1 MYKREDGDRPVEHSP
16 RGRYIRFDI
25 RLGTGAYKTVYKAYD
40 TDQGIDVAWNAI
52 DIGVLPSTEKNR
64 IIQEVQLLQ
73 KLEHKNIINFYGSWF
88 SKEKNQVVFITEIM
102 TSGTLKSYIKRVQ
115 FVKWKIIKRW
125 CIQILEGLHYLHS
138 QHPPVIHRDLKCD
151 NIFINGN
158 TGDLR
163 IGDLG
168 LSTQLAVHSRAAQS
182 VLGTPE
188 FMAPELYDESYD
200 EKVDIYAFGM
210 CVLEM
215 VTKEVPYSE
224 CINPAQIY
232 KKVTAGIRPKGLQR
246 VLSQAAKDFIELCL
260 SRGNGEI
267 DVSAEYLLDHPFL
280 KAQEDDGDMVEC
292 LKEDE
297 LEREVKQ
304 EQERLAHV
312 SEESMASELNMESA
326 SKGSDQSNVT
336 DRRKMFPS
344 LSSEPEAIASGS
356 SSTVNSTTNGAAA
369 RAALP
374 GLESGEVR
382 YETPAEEKS
391 AGKHQM
397 VSLPSVVKPEGDATA
412 PSPAPPPPPLQTDV
426 SAPEPT
432 PVPSSAPAPTPAEVP
447 APIVSAPDI
456 DEPFSGKKDVDTHVD
471 NFLATMPAT
480 EIRIQNTRMNVMG
493 GRGHRLEL
501 EDTQEQQDDEEI
513 DKAPEPEVD
522 AQTVP
527 SLVTTDNAV
536 PVNAPTPT
544 LEVQIPVA
552 QAPAAVS
559 TPLPSPPITNS
570 VPVDFGHAATSQSMV
585 QSEGPVPTPAS
596 LATAAVE
603 NSSVRV
609 NSRPHSASSSVSSTT
624 AGMQHRKRG
633 KRHEIKAVKDPD
645 HDHSILLNLRLMI
658 DGKSKEIKFP
668 FNLFTDSSHEVACE
682 LAVDVGILEPDLED
696 IADSIAFLVTEGK
709 INNVSDVS
717 EDVWEE
723 APEPHSFSSKP
734 LPHVS
739 KMSFLSVSGSQVLQ
753 PAVQQTPPP
762 QQVVPNI
769 VIPTATLDRP
779 QGSTPKLGPS
789 DLSLNEPP
797 ANITASAPVMAVAA
811 AQPSGIHAPNNATPG
826 TQAGPS
832 VDQPTTLQEPAT
844 RTELPPSLVVDTSHH
859 ASLHSHSAV
868 FVSHGKSPSHA
879 AQFVHSQS
887 DLLLNDEPPVKPE
900 LRDRG
905 MSIGSLSDAGYMTKV
920 QNFED
925 RMKVARSAFDERES
939 TLEAAIRS
947 EEEKHQREI
956 ERFRKKM
963 QEFEEKKQRAALAR
977 QERMKQVADE
987 LRSEADLTQT
997 VIPAEEAL
1005 YTPLPAVVPSSV
1017 PIPAQL
1023 SAPVAI
1029 PTAIYAATTP
1039 SATNGLDQF
1048 GRSPGR
1054 VESMG
1059 YAVPV
1064 TRNINED
1071 TSLSSGQFAVSYGA
1085 GGES

>member
-1 MYKREDGDRPVEHSP
+1 MFEMDETDMYKREDGDRPVEHSP

-246 VLSQAAKDFIELCL
+246 VVSQAAKDFIELCL

-280 KAQEDDGDMVEC
+280 KAQDDDGEMVKC
-292 LKEDE
+292 LDEDE

-344 LSSEPEAIASGS
+344 LSLEPEAIASGS
-356 SSTVNSTTNGAAA
+356 SAAVNGTTHGAAA
-369 RAALP
+369 RASLP
-374 GLESGEVR
+374 GLESCEIR

-391 AGKHQM
+391 AGKHCM
-397 VSLPSVVKPEGDATA
+397 VPLASVAKSESDGSSLPPTPLQAALPPPELTSTPSQVPVAVA
-412 PSPAPPPPPLQTDV
+412 SPAE
-426 SAPEPT
+426 AP
-432 PVPSSAPAPTPAEVP
+432 
-447 APIVSAPDI
+447 APDI

-501 EDTQEQQDDEEI
+501 EDTQEQPDDEEA
-513 DKAPEPEVD
+513 DKSPEAVVETQSP
-522 AQTVP
+522 
-527 SLVTTDNAV
+527 VTNDTTTV
-536 PVNAPTPT
+536 PVNIATT
-544 LEVQIPVA
+544 ALEVQIPVV
-552 QAPAAVS
+552 QAPSAIS
-559 TPLPSPPITNS
+559 TPLPSPPIANLI
-570 VPVDFGHAATSQSMV
+570 PVDYGQAATSQSMV
-585 QSEGPVPTPAS
+585 QSEGPVPTPAT

-603 NSSVRV
+603 SSSVRV
-609 NSRPHSASSSVSSTT
+609 NSRPHSASSSVASSTT
-624 AGMQHRKRG
+624 SMQQRKRG

-645 HDHSILLNLRLMI
+645 HEHSILLNLRLMI

-709 INNVSDVS
+709 INNISEVS
-717 EDVWEE
+717 EDMWEE

-739 KMSFLSVSGSQVLQ
+739 KMSFMSLSGSQVLQ
-753 PAVQQTPPP
+753 PSAQQPPPPP
-762 QQVVPNI
+762 QAVPSI
-769 VIPTATLDRP
+769 VIPPATLDRP
-779 QGSTPKLGPS
+779 QGSTPKLSPS
-789 DLSLNEPP
+789 DLSLHEPVATVAAP
-797 ANITASAPVMAVAA
+797 APAVAVPV
-811 AQPSGIHAPNNATPG
+811 AQPSGNYPPNNTAPVA
-826 TQAGPS
+826 QAGPS
-832 VDQPTTLQEPAT
+832 VDQPTVAAHEPAL
-844 RTELPPSLVVDTSHH
+844 RADLPTNLVVDTNHH
-859 ASLHSHSAV
+859 AASHSHSAV
-868 FVSHGKSPSHA
+868 FASHGKSPSHA
-879 AQFVHSQS
+879 AQFIHSQS
-887 DLLLNDEPPVKPE
+887 EMVLNDEPPVKPE

-987 LRSEADLTQT
+987 LRSEADLTQSA
-997 VIPAEEAL
+997 IPAEETL
-1005 YTPLPAVVPSSV
+1005 YTSLPAVTPSSV
-1017 PIPAQL
+1017 PIPVQL
-1023 SAPVAI
+1023 STAVAI
-1029 PTAIYAATTP
+1029 PLAGYPATTP

-1048 GRSPGR
+1048 ARSPGR
-1054 VESMG
+1054 MESMG
-1059 YAVPV
+1059 YAAPL
-1064 TRNINED
+1064 TRNIGAD
-1071 TSLSSGQFAVSYGA
+1071 TSGQFAVSYGV
-1085 GGES
+1085 GEES